1 MLFLLCKIMKY
12 GKISFV
18 TLAYYLKE
26 TQRQLWV
33 EQIGKP
39 CWYVRLLKITDC
51 QSMFEKSFL

>member
-33 EQIGKP
+33 E
-39 CWYVRLLKITDC
+39 
-51 QSMFEKSFL
+51 